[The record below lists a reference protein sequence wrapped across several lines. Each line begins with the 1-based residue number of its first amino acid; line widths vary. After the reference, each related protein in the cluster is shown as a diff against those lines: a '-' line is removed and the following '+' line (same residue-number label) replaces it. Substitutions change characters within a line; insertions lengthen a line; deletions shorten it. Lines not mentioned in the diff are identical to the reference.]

1 MDGNNFSPFPHHKL
15 QAFEVALEFIRL
27 IRRTHISDAENRK
40 HARASA
46 RSCARNLAEG
56 AGRRSRADKR
66 RCYSIAHGEPQWTQS
81 SLLDAVHGGPRA
93 RPKLASGARIELAE
107 SVGCVEI
114 DNAEGG
120 CSEQQLQAVYKL
132 GSRLNAMLTSLTR

>member
-27 IRRTHISDAENRK
+27 INRTHISEAENRK

-66 RCYSIAHGEPQWTQS
+66 RCYSIAHGELT
-81 SLLDAVHGGPRA
+81 
-93 RPKLASGARIELAE
+93 E

-132 GSRLNAMLTSLTR
+132 GSRLNAMVTSLTR

>member
-27 IRRTHISDAENRK
+27 IRHTHISDAENRK
-40 HARASA
+40 HERGSA
-46 RSCARNLAEG
+46 RSCARNLAQG

-66 RCYSIAHGEPQWTQS
+66 RCYSIAHG
-81 SLLDAVHGGPRA
+81 
-93 RPKLASGARIELAE
+93 ELAE

-120 CSEQQLQAVYKL
+120 CSEQQLQAVHKL